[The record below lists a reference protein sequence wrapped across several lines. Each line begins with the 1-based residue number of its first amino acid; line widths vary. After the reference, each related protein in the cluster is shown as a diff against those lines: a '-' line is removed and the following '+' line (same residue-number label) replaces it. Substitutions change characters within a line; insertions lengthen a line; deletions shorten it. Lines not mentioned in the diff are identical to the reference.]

1 MNSYTYFFTLILI
14 FFYIKVS
21 FSNQPVKFD
30 NAAYQLSVPKILDL
44 EDKKLYLKIRS
55 LQIEGNWSEV
65 DKKVKLL
72 KDKIL
77 LGHIDYDKL
86 MHPNKYKSSYDELSE
101 WLIKYND
108 FPIVMQR
115 RVYSLMMKRSSDPKK
130 INNEKNNVVE
140 STSEAPSLDQNIE
153 VSKISRNEAIENE
166 DRVQFEN
173 STVIGS
179 ISLVGASI
187 DDLTF
192 KKYTNTLN
200 GDDNVVLLNPKK
212 VEDGYYIETG
222 WATANKNINLPNSK
236 TIWTIEGNN
245 KLTPNSP
252 IKLSWTNDQNI
263 KFIKDIS
270 IDDQYLFK
278 VNQTIINNSEKTY
291 NFYPYG
297 QIIRN
302 IAPEIIDFFILHE
315 GLIGVFDDQLV
326 EEDYDDIEEKKFSIN
341 ADKGWLGIT
350 DKYWI
355 TSLIPQENR
364 KFRTDFDYKN
374 KFRANFIETSATEI
388 GANETKSNEIKIII
402 AAKEVD
408 IIDGYAENLNIS
420 KYDLAIDWGWFY
432 FLVKP
437 LFFVIDYFFE
447 LTGNFGIAI
456 ILITICIRIVF
467 FPLANYSFKSMAK
480 MKVLQPEMTRLKE
493 LHKEDKMK
501 LQQEMMALYKKEKVN
516 PVSGCLP
523 IFIQIPF
530 FFAIY
535 KVLFVTLEMRHQPF
549 YGWIKDLSERDPT
562 SIFNL
567 FGLIPWD
574 PPSFLLI
581 GVWPCLMGLSMY
593 LQQKLNPTPPD
604 PIQAKIFAFF
614 PLFLT
619 VILAPFPSGLVIY
632 WTINNILTMAQ
643 QYVIIKRTT
652 VKTAQ

>member
-1 MNSYTYFFTLILI
+1 MDSKNVIAAISLSAAVIIIYGLFFA
-14 FFYIKVS
+14 
-21 FSNQPVKFD
+21 P
-30 NAAYQLSVPKILDL
+30 P
-44 EDKKLYLKIRS
+44 
-55 LQIEGNWSEV
+55 
-65 DKKVKLL
+65 
-72 KDKIL
+72 
-77 LGHIDYDKL
+77 
-86 MHPNKYKSSYDELSE
+86 P
-101 WLIKYND
+101 
-108 FPIVMQR
+108 P
-115 RVYSLMMKRSSDPKK
+115 DPKK
-130 INNEKNNVVE
+130 ISNEKNNVVE
-140 STSEAPSLDQNIE
+140 STSEAPSLDQNVE

-200 GDDNVVLLNPKK
+200 GDDNVILLNPKK

-302 IAPEIIDFFILHE
+302 LAPEIIDFFILHE

-437 LFFVIDYFFE
+437 LFFLIDYFFK

>member
-1 MNSYTYFFTLILI
+1 MDSKNVIAAISLSAAVIILYGLFFA
-14 FFYIKVS
+14 
-21 FSNQPVKFD
+21 P
-30 NAAYQLSVPKILDL
+30 PP
-44 EDKKLYLKIRS
+44 
-55 LQIEGNWSEV
+55 
-65 DKKVKLL
+65 
-72 KDKIL
+72 
-77 LGHIDYDKL
+77 
-86 MHPNKYKSSYDELSE
+86 PNPD
-101 WLIKYND
+101 LIKNE
-108 FPIVMQR
+108 
-115 RVYSLMMKRSSDPKK
+115 
-130 INNEKNNVVE
+130 NN
-140 STSEAPSLDQNIE
+140 STVQSTDEAPSLDQNVE
-153 VSKISRNEAIENE
+153 VSKISRGEAIENE
-166 DRVQFEN
+166 DRIIFEN
-173 STVIGS
+173 SSIVGS

-192 KKYTNTLN
+192 KKYTETIN
-200 GDDNVVLLNPKK
+200 GDDNVVLLNPKII
-212 VEDGYYIETG
+212 ENGYYVETG
-222 WATANKNINLPNSK
+222 WATTNKNIKVPNSK
-236 TIWTIEGNN
+236 STWEVEGNN
-245 KLTPNSP
+245 KLSPNSP

-263 KFIKDIS
+263 KFVKDIS
-270 IDDQYLFK
+270 IDDQYLFR

-302 IAPEIIDFFILHE
+302 QAPDVTDFYILHE

-326 EEDYDDIEEKKFSIN
+326 EEDYDDIEDKKFSVN

-374 KFRANFIETSATEI
+374 KFRANFIETSATEV
-388 GANETKSNEIKIII
+388 GANETKSNLIKIII

-408 IIDGYAENLNIS
+408 VIDGYAESENIN

-432 FLVKP
+432 WIVKN
-437 LFFVIDYFFE
+437 LFFVVDYFFE

-456 ILITICIRIVF
+456 ILITVCIRIVF
-467 FPLANYSFKSMAK
+467 FPLANYSFRSMAK
-480 MKVLQPEMTRLKE
+480 MKVLQPEMARLKD
-493 LHKEDKMK
+493 LYKEDKMK

-535 KVLFVTLEMRHQPF
+535 KMLFVTIEMRHQPF
-549 YGWIKDLSERDPT
+549 FGWISDLSEKDPT
-562 SIFNL
+562 TIFNL

-574 PPSFLLI
+574 PPSFLII
-581 GVWPCLMGLSMY
+581 GVWPIAMGVTMW
-593 LQQKLNPTPPD
+593 LQQKLNPAPQD
-604 PIQAKIFAFF
+604 PVQAKIFMFF

-632 WTINNILTMAQ
+632 WTFNNILTMAQ
-643 QYVIIKRTT
+643 QYVIMKRTT
-652 VKTAQ
+652 VKTIQ

>member
-1 MNSYTYFFTLILI
+1 MDSKNVIAAISLSAAVIIIYGLFFA
-14 FFYIKVS
+14 
-21 FSNQPVKFD
+21 P
-30 NAAYQLSVPKILDL
+30 P
-44 EDKKLYLKIRS
+44 
-55 LQIEGNWSEV
+55 
-65 DKKVKLL
+65 
-72 KDKIL
+72 
-77 LGHIDYDKL
+77 
-86 MHPNKYKSSYDELSE
+86 P
-101 WLIKYND
+101 
-108 FPIVMQR
+108 P
-115 RVYSLMMKRSSDPKK
+115 DPKK
-130 INNEKNNVVE
+130 INNEKNNIVE
-140 STSEAPSLDQNIE
+140 STSEALSLDQNVE

-179 ISLVGASI
+179 ISLVGGSI

-200 GDDNVVLLNPKK
+200 GDDNVILLNPKK

-302 IAPEIIDFFILHE
+302 LAPEIIDFFILHE
-315 GLIGVFDDQLV
+315 GLIGVFDSELI
-326 EEDYDDIEEKKFSIN
+326 EKDYDDIEEKKFSIN

-437 LFFVIDYFFE
+437 LFFLIDYFFK